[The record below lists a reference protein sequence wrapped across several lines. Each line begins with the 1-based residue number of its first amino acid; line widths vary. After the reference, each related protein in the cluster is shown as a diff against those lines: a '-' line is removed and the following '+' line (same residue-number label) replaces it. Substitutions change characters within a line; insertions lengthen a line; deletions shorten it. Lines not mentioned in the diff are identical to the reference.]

1 MVPIKLTQTPGDAQD
16 CLVRRH
22 ARRSLFGLALLASL
36 GTSPAM
42 PASEPIEIWLWAW
55 ERPEDLRF
63 VPPDVGVAFLAKT
76 LVLRDGD
83 VTHLPRRQPLHM
95 RSGQPL
101 VAVVRIENERG
112 QRPATLSAK
121 VRDRLVDR
129 LVEAGTMDGV
139 GGLQIDFDATRSQRA
154 DYRTLLASA
163 RARLPEQTRLS
174 ITALPSWCQFD
185 RWVDDD
191 LAVVDEIVPMIFEM
205 GQEGDDVRAWVQ
217 RAGSLR
223 SPRCKDS
230 AGAMVGERWTVP
242 ATASRVFV
250 FNAEPWTPSVFAD
263 VKRRLG

>member
-1 MVPIKLTQTPGDAQD
+1 ML
-16 CLVRRH
+16 RRG

-36 GTSPAM
+36 GTVPAV
-42 PASEPIEIWLWAW
+42 PATEPVQIWLWAW

-63 VPPDVGVAFLAKT
+63 VPQDVGVAFLAKT
-76 LVLRDGD
+76 MVLRDDG
-83 VTHLPRRQPLHM
+83 VTHLPRRQPL
-95 RSGQPL
+95 RVRPGQPL
-101 VAVVRIENERG
+101 VAVVRIENDRG
-112 QRPATLSAK
+112 QRPATLSEA

-129 LVEAGTMDGV
+129 LLEAGTMDGV
-139 GGLQIDFDATRSQRA
+139 GGLQIDFDATRSQR
-154 DYRTLLASA
+154 DGYRALLASV
-163 RARLPEQTRLS
+163 RARLPEQVRLS

-191 LAVVDEIVPMIFEM
+191 LSVVDEIVPMIFEM
-205 GQEGDDVRAWVQ
+205 GPEGDDVHAWVQ

-223 SPRCKDS
+223 SPRCRDS